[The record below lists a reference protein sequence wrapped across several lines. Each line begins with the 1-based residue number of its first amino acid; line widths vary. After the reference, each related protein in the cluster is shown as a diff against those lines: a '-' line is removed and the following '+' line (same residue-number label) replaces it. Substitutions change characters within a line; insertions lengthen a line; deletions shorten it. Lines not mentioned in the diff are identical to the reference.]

1 MCFFSNALTQIL
13 FTCSDCSVRNRFFC
27 SSERISSLLYTSR
40 YGISFSLKIASN
52 SSSHCFTPCVLS
64 ITRTA
69 ISVRLSICFVF
80 RTRSSPRCPSSS
92 KPGVSIII
100 TGPNG
105 RSSIAFETGSVVVPF
120 VSDTTAN
127 SCPVTAFT
135 TLDFPAF
142 LLPKNP
148 ICILSP
154 DGVSFKL
161 IKCSFQTI
169 LVYRRF

>member
-1 MCFFSNALTQIL
+1 M
-13 FTCSDCSVRNRFFC
+13 
-27 SSERISSLLYTSR
+27 
-40 YGISFSLKIASN
+40 ASN

-92 KPGVSIII
+92 KPGVSITI

-142 LLPKNP
+142 LLPKKP

-161 IKCSFQTI
+161 IKMLLSNYTYLQTI
-169 LVYRRF
+169 LRKESKVFLFRHVKHSILPQNKTSR